1 MSSEVPRPQESTTSN
16 YQKYQ
21 TRNPLAKGLIGRF
34 MNRVVTEIDQI
45 RPERIIDLGCGEGLI
60 AARVSTQPY
69 IEEYRGYDINP
80 AAIAIARSRHPD
92 LHFEVQDF
100 LQMELEPGWADL
112 TTCLEVLE
120 HLPEPRM
127 ALERIY
133 KSTAR
138 HALISVPWEPYFRV
152 GNFLRG
158 KYLRTLGN
166 HPEHI
171 QHFSKRSFEL
181 LVTQVFPSV
190 QVSSCFPWLLAIARK

>member
-1 MSSEVPRPQESTTSN
+1 MSSEVPRPQETTTSN

-60 AARVSTQPY
+60 AERVSTQPY
-69 IEEYRGYDINP
+69 VKEYRGYDINP
-80 AAIAIARSRHPD
+80 AAIAIARSRHPS
-92 LHFEVQDF
+92 LHFEVRDF
-100 LQMELEPGWADL
+100 LQAELEPGWADL
-112 TTCLEVLE
+112 ATCLEVLE

-133 KSTAR
+133 ESTGR

-171 QHFSKRSFEL
+171 QQFSKRSFEL

-190 QVSSCFPWLLAIARK
+190 HVSSCFPWLLAIARK